1 MLRKVVLI
9 ALISIVGAMVPVTSA
24 LAIDLPDNMTVITAK
39 AYQDLTE
46 DDDMF
51 VVFHAKIN
59 YDSDNG
65 TYPDVPASSSI
76 VFNFIAAN
84 GTRLS
89 SSVPYVFSP
98 FETNGYGNLVSGFY
112 FSADDAPAWEGSH
125 QIEII
130 GLPAHFSPVPTP
142 FYKQL
147 ITQDYE
153 QSDDQGGALAIEILR
168 LCDVF
173 KIIYPDIALKSTTG
187 TGTVLSAYGEAYFKS
202 ALPGLENIC
211 PLIFNVQIYTPEQI
225 EVTAYDTSL
234 ADTMAGHTEGSD
246 LERGMTRIGDKIGV
260 SGAFIWGIVTF
271 IVAIVLC
278 IITYRKGWGI
288 EPGAG
293 VSLAVVILVA
303 VLIGD
308 FMFNL
313 MMIIS
318 LIAAIGI
325 MYMINLRRA

>member
-1 MLRKVVLI
+1 MFKK
-9 ALISIVGAMVPVTSA
+9 LISIALLSILWLALPGNPA
-24 LAIDLPDNMTVITAK
+24 LAIDLPDNMSILTAK
-39 AYQDLTE
+39 AYQDLAETS
-46 DDDMF
+46 DLF

-76 VFNFIAAN
+76 VFNFISEN
-84 GTRLS
+84 GTRLAS
-89 SSVPYVFSP
+89 SSPYIFSP

-112 FSADDAPAWEGSH
+112 FTADEAPDWEGSH

-130 GLPAHFSPVPTP
+130 GLPVYYSPVPTP

-147 ITQDYE
+147 VTQDYE
-153 QSDDQGGALAIEILR
+153 QSSEQGAALAIEILR

-173 KIIYPDIALKSTTG
+173 KVIYPDITLKSTTG
-187 TGTVLSAYGEAYFKS
+187 TGTVLSPYGEAYFKS

-211 PLIFNVQIYTPEQI
+211 PSIFNVQIYTPEQI
-225 EVTAYDTSL
+225 EVTPYDTSL
-234 ADTMAGHTEGSD
+234 SETMAGHTEGSD
-246 LERGMTRIGDKIGV
+246 LQRGMSRIGEKIGV
-260 SGAFIWGIVTF
+260 AGAFVWGILTF
-271 IVAIVLC
+271 TGAIILC
-278 IITYRKGWGI
+278 IVTYRKGWGI

-293 VSLAVVILVA
+293 VSIALVILVA

-313 MMIIS
+313 MMIVS
-318 LIAAIGI
+318 LIAAVGI
-325 MYMINLRRA
+325 MYVILLRRA